1 MEIVF
6 EYMRKRSEF
15 GRPCNFSDWP
25 AQVTLDIPPD
35 PSLASDFILR
45 SPVDSSVQHTSEMAA
60 HEVNTERMEVESR
73 GINHVEGGWPKD
85 INPQEK
91 EHTARFRKKVEKE
104 ENYVNTIEHL
114 STLMEHYVR
123 QNNTINIYEEYFEEE
138 EMVELEDESPCA
150 KTINI
155 LRDPNVIKRMATHI
169 SWNPNISEKL
179 AVAYSNLQ
187 FQHSTRNMSFDSYI
201 WDLENPNNPELSL
214 TPSSPL
220 VCLEYNPKDNNILVG
235 GCYNGQ
241 ITYWDIRKGE
251 LPVEVSTVEVSHRD
265 PVYGAIWLQSK
276 TGTDCFSASTDGQV
290 LWWDIRKLSEPTEKM
305 ILDISGN
312 EVLKNALGAA
322 TLEFE
327 PTLPTKFMVGTEQ
340 GIVIACNRKA
350 KTPQEKITGTYT
362 GHIGPIYTLTRNPFY
377 PKIFLTVGG
386 WAARIW
392 SEEIKESPI
401 MCTNRNHLSYLMDGC
416 WSTMKPAVFFTAKSD
431 GTLDVWD
438 FLFKQ
443 KEPTLS
449 VKVCN
454 ESLYSLCL
462 QDTGSVIACGSEL
475 GTITLLQIS
484 SGLCTLQRNEK
495 NSANA
500 MFERETRR
508 EKVLEARYRERRLK
522 ERAQSVVL
530 DLDEEERQKEETPQE
545 LFARTRS
552 EYLETIQAEMKKM
565 GIETQLP
572 QDKVQGRGHG
582 DMGTQGRELLP
593 QAGDRGAAL
602 KDEEKKKEEDEEKKK
617 EEDEEEKEEKDEEK
631 QKDEEEKKEEDEEE
645 KKEEDEEE
653 KKEDEEEKKEDEE
666 KGERVEEDTL
676 EES

>member
-6 EYMRKRSEF
+6 EYVRKRSEF

-45 SPVDSSVQHTSEMAA
+45 CPVDSSVQHTSEMAA

-73 GINHVEGGWPKD
+73 GVNHVEGGWPKD

-155 LRDPNVIKRMATHI
+155 LSKPTSSFGVLFSKRDPNIIKRMATHI

-187 FQHSTRNMSFDSYI
+187 FQHSTKNMSFDSYI

-220 VCLEYNPKDNNILVG
+220 VCLEYNPKDTNILVG

-290 LWWDIRKLSEPTEKM
+290 LWWDIRKLSEPTEKL

-312 EVLKNALGAA
+312 EVLKDALGAA

-362 GHIGPIYTLTRNPFY
+362 GHVGPIYTLTRNPFY

-401 MCTNRNHLSYLMDGC
+401 MCTKNHLSYLMDGC

-449 VKVCN
+449 VKVG
-454 ESLYSLCL
+454 SLAW
-462 QDTGSVIACGSEL
+462 GVEL
-475 GTITLLQIS
+475 GAWHGAGRDQVPPCLHGARDKLHQAALAEPRAPQHPSPLLLQ
-484 SGLCTLQRNEK
+484 
-495 NSANA
+495 

-522 ERAQSVVL
+522 ERVQSVVL
-530 DLDEEERQKEETPQE
+530 DVDEEERQKEETPQE

-552 EYLETIQAEMKKM
+552 EYLETIQAEMKK
-565 GIETQLP
+565 
-572 QDKVQGRGHG
+572 
-582 DMGTQGRELLP
+582 
-593 QAGDRGAAL
+593 
-602 KDEEKKKEEDEEKKK
+602 
-617 EEDEEEKEEKDEEK
+617 
-631 QKDEEEKKEEDEEE
+631 
-645 KKEEDEEE
+645 
-653 KKEDEEEKKEDEE
+653 
-666 KGERVEEDTL
+666 
-676 EES
+676 